1 MPQFI
6 PSDTD
11 LKRVVNSAP
20 LIIFQVDTN
29 GIFTLSEGAALIMIG
44 LKSGEAVGLSI
55 YDLYKDYPLILNSF
69 KHVLT
74 TGEDVQFSVAISDK
88 LFFETKMTPVKQHD
102 TVVGVNGVS
111 YDISE
116 QKFLEN
122 ELTDSE
128 IRYRTFVESAP
139 FGILLTQDTITQY
152 FNDKFTQ
159 IFGYKDKTEFTPKPT
174 IYLFA
179 PKIREMIIQRFVNR
193 AKGIQQPNSYETIG
207 LKKSGEEFPILI
219 TVADIDYFG
228 KKAQLYFLQDITE
241 QKKAEEQNKLIMKQL
256 MQSQKLESL
265 GILAGGIAHD
275 FNNLLVGII
284 GYTSLILNKI
294 DSDSDIYDYISK
306 IEKTSK
312 LASDLTRQMLN
323 YSGKG
328 QFKKE
333 VISIKDLIY
342 DNEQLFKSAVSKSHQ
357 LIFNFENE
365 LPLIEIDTT
374 QIRQVI
380 LNLISNASESI
391 EHYDGII
398 TVSFSKKGT
407 FDEPEEL
414 KILNVKPGLYLVIT
428 VQDNGKG
435 IEQKNIEKIFD
446 PFFTTKH
453 TGRGLGLAVV
463 HGIINGHNGVIQV
476 QSEIN
481 KGTKIIIYLPVK
493 EGLEKKDTNTSKIDV
508 KSKKNGTIL
517 VCDDEEV
524 VIDVASKML
533 EKLGF
538 KVIIA
543 HDGLESLNNYLCHQN
558 TIDLVLLDLT
568 MPKMGGEEVFFK
580 IRDANPHA
588 KIILTSGFNEKEV
601 MVKFSGSPG
610 TAFLQK
616 PYSYPDLTKVVN
628 EMMDL

>member
-29 GIFTLSEGAALIMIG
+29 GIFTLSEGAALTMIG
-44 LKSGEAVGLSI
+44 LKSGEAIGLSI
-55 YDLYKDYPLILNSF
+55 YDLYKDYPIILSSF
-69 KHVLT
+69 KSVLK
-74 TGEDVQFSVAISDK
+74 TGKDAQYSVAISDK
-88 LFFETKMTPVKQHD
+88 LYFETKLTPVKQKG
-102 TVVGVNGVS
+102 VIVGVNGVA

-122 ELTDSE
+122 ELTNSE

-139 FGILLTQDTITQY
+139 FGILVTQDTITQY
-152 FNDKFTQ
+152 FNDKFTE
-159 IFGYKDKTEFTPKPT
+159 IFGYKDKSEFTPKPT

-179 PKIREMIIQRFVNR
+179 PKVREMIIQRFVNR

-207 LKKSGEEFPILI
+207 LKKSGEEFPLLI
-219 TVADIDYFG
+219 TVADIDYLG

-312 LASDLTRQMLN
+312 LASDLTKQMLN

-333 VISIKDLIY
+333 IISIKDLIY
-342 DNEQLFKSAVSKSHQ
+342 DNEQLFKSAVSKSNQ
-357 LIFNFENE
+357 LIFKFENE
-365 LPLIEIDTT
+365 LPLIELDTT

-380 LNLISNASESI
+380 LNLVSNASESI

-398 TVSFSKKGT
+398 TVSFSKQEISDKS
-407 FDEPEEL
+407 EEI
-414 KILNVKPGLYLVIT
+414 KIRNVNPGLYLVIT

-463 HGIINGHNGVIQV
+463 HGIVNGHNGVIQDH
-476 QSEIN
+476 STIN
-481 KGTKIIIYLPVK
+481 NGTTNKIYLP
-493 EGLEKKDTNTSKIDV
+493 I
-508 KSKKNGTIL
+508 
-517 VCDDEEV
+517 
-524 VIDVASKML
+524 
-533 EKLGF
+533 
-538 KVIIA
+538 
-543 HDGLESLNNYLCHQN
+543 Q
-558 TIDLVLLDLT
+558 
-568 MPKMGGEEVFFK
+568 
-580 IRDANPHA
+580 
-588 KIILTSGFNEKEV
+588 
-601 MVKFSGSPG
+601 
-610 TAFLQK
+610 
-616 PYSYPDLTKVVN
+616 
-628 EMMDL
+628 